1 MRAIFVLFITA
12 TFLTASNYPT
22 QNISV
27 RKKHFNHSTGLAIEG
42 YDPVSYFSNK
52 PKEGS
57 KNRSYTYKGITY
69 RFSSTTN
76 LNLFKKNPAKY
87 EPQYGGWCAY
97 AMGNSNEKVE
107 VDPETYKIV
116 KGKLYL
122 FYNSFFNNTKTDWN
136 KNEKNLKAK
145 ADKNWA
151 KFLKK

>member
-1 MRAIFVLFITA
+1 MRAFIILFIAAAFSIAA
-12 TFLTASNYPT
+12 THPT
-22 QNISV
+22 QSTSV
-27 RKKHFNHSTGLAIEG
+27 RKKHFNHSKGLAIEG
-42 YDPVSYFSNK
+42 YDPVSYFSNN

-57 KNRSYTYKGITY
+57 KSRSYTYKGITY
-69 RFSSTTN
+69 RFSSIKN

-116 KGKLYL
+116 GGKLYL
-122 FYNSFFNNTKTDWN
+122 FYNAYFNNTKKDWN
-136 KNEKNLKAK
+136 KNERNLKAK
-145 ADKNWA
+145 ANKNWA